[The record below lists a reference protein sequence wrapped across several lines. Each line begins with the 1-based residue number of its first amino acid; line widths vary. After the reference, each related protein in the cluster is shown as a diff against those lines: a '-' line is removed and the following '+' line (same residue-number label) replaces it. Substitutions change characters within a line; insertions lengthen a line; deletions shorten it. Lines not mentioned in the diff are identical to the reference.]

1 MSVKFSWE
9 EINKSTGWLTHIR
22 NCKYETINI
31 NDYEI
36 EQVDRVR
43 DFIRNMKEELDKY
56 KKLWNEETQ
65 LVEMMQKDKDY
76 MDLKLMKAI
85 ELINDSTLCHAYKE
99 NIINLINKAR
109 GRV

>member
-1 MSVKFSWE
+1 MSVKE
-9 EINKSTGWLTHIR
+9 EVN
-22 NCKYETINI
+22 
-31 NDYEI
+31 
-36 EQVDRVR
+36 
-43 DFIRNMKEELDKY
+43 KY